1 VEKLSR
7 RKLITQVSVGAGAAG
22 VLAVAAA
29 CESSSAPTQT
39 TELPASTPATDNM
52 LAVFVTDPDKGTL
65 VVIKG
70 EKEVTVTNASLA
82 QNISQLA

>member
-1 VEKLSR
+1 MEKLSR
-7 RKLITQVSVGAGAAG
+7 RKLFTQVSVGAGAAG

-29 CESSSAPTQT
+29 CAPSSASTQT
-39 TELPASTPATDNM
+39 AELPASTPATDNL

-65 VVIKG
+65 VVMKG

-82 QNISQLA
+82 QNLSQLA